1 MEKDTIKTV
10 IVESNSFFR
19 EGLKSILRDS
29 RFDIGFES
37 EKPEDALAYLQAEKP
52 DLVIVE
58 LPVGAEAV
66 PEAFHA
72 IREAVPEARIVALVG
87 QQCPMLMTDC
97 LMQDI
102 DGFLIKTMKPNVLLQ
117 SLALIAEGERVY
129 PANLVARLLRGGAQ
143 SMVMMPGSQEQYN
156 LTAREMDILHLLVAG
171 EPNKV
176 IARRLSITE
185 ATVKVHLR
193 SLLKKINAANR
204 TQAAIWALHH
214 GFASTGAAAAAGAPA

>member
-1 MEKDTIKTV
+1 MEKELIKTC
-10 IVESNSFFR
+10 IIESNSFFR

-29 RFDIGFES
+29 RFRIDCEA
-37 EKPEDALAYLQAEKP
+37 ERVEDALSYLQSEHP
-52 DLVIVE
+52 DLVIAE
-58 LPVGAEAV
+58 LPAGAEAV
-66 PEAFHA
+66 PADFNA
-72 IREAVPEARIVALVG
+72 IREAVPDARIVALVG

-102 DGFLIKTMKPNVLLQ
+102 DGFLIKTMKPSVLLQ

-143 SMVMMPGSQEQYN
+143 SMVVMPGSQEQYN

-214 GFASTGAAAAAGAPA
+214 GFANSAQPAGVQPA

>member
-1 MEKDTIKTV
+1 MEKDLIKTC
-10 IVESNSFFR
+10 IIESNSFFR

-29 RFDIGFES
+29 RFRIDCEA
-37 EKPEDALAYLQAEKP
+37 ERVEDALAYLQNERP
-52 DLVIVE
+52 DLVIAE
-58 LPVGAEAV
+58 LPAGTETV
-66 PEAFHA
+66 PADFSA
-72 IREAVPEARIVALVG
+72 IREAVPDARIVALVG

-102 DGFLIKTMKPNVLLQ
+102 DGFLIKTMKPSVLLQ

-129 PANLVARLLRGGAQ
+129 PANLVARLLRGGTQ
-143 SMVMMPGSQEQYN
+143 SMVVMPGSQEQYN

-214 GFASTGAAAAAGAPA
+214 GFANSAAPTGAQPA

>member
-1 MEKDTIKTV
+1 MEKDLIKTC
-10 IVESNSFFR
+10 IIESNSFFR

-29 RFDIGFES
+29 RFRIDCEA
-37 EKPEDALAYLQAEKP
+37 ERVEDALAYLQNERP
-52 DLVIVE
+52 DLVIAE
-58 LPVGAEAV
+58 LPAGTETV
-66 PEAFHA
+66 PADFNA
-72 IREAVPEARIVALVG
+72 IREAVPDARIVALVG

-102 DGFLIKTMKPNVLLQ
+102 DGFLIKTMKPSVLLQ

-129 PANLVARLLRGGAQ
+129 PANLVARLLRGGTQ
-143 SMVMMPGSQEQYN
+143 SMVVMPGSQEQYN

-214 GFASTGAAAAAGAPA
+214 GFANSAAPTGAQLA

>member
-1 MEKDTIKTV
+1 MPADFNV
-10 IVESNSFFR
+10 
-19 EGLKSILRDS
+19 
-29 RFDIGFES
+29 
-37 EKPEDALAYLQAEKP
+37 
-52 DLVIVE
+52 
-58 LPVGAEAV
+58 
-66 PEAFHA
+66 
-72 IREAVPEARIVALVG
+72 IREAVPDARIVALVG

-102 DGFLIKTMKPNVLLQ
+102 DGFLIKTMKPSVLLQ

-143 SMVMMPGSQEQYN
+143 SMVVMPGSQEQYN

-214 GFASTGAAAAAGAPA
+214 GFANSAAPGECPARLKHSPGYARTRQTLSRASPTPGAPVICLNRVCFTPDAEPLSS